1 KFKYILIDEFQDTN
15 HFQYMLLKLLITDNN
30 YMMSVGDD
38 DQSIYGWR
46 GSVVDNIHNYVK
58 DLKNV
63 EILKLE
69 QNYRSTK
76 NILKVANSV

>member
-1 KFKYILIDEFQDTN
+1 
-15 HFQYMLLKLLITDNN
+15 TDNN

-46 GSVVDNIHNYVK
+46 GAVGDNIHNSVK

-63 EILKLE
+63 EIIKLE
-69 QNYRSTK
+69 QNYRATK
-76 NILKVANSV
+76 NILNVANSVLKNHDNRMSKELWSAAEDGE